1 MRMMAE
7 NTGKKRKK
15 YSKLRKQEAI
25 AGWIF
30 VLPAVA
36 FWLIW
41 FLYPAI
47 KAICISFYQYNYAT
61 PETNAFIGLD
71 NYIRLFHD
79 PKFFTAMGHSFL
91 MVLIIVPLQTL
102 ISFAIAVLLNGK
114 IRCKGF
120 FRSSCYIPYVI
131 SAVAVTIF
139 FMYFFVK
146 DGPATKFFSLL
157 GLENVSWFASTKYAL
172 AFLIIVYVWQE
183 VGFYMVIFIG
193 GLQEVPAELYEA
205 AKVDGAGA
213 WQRLIKITVPLIKNT
228 TYLVLTFG
236 MINALQIFDQI
247 AAMSKQSPLG
257 SPSGTTSTLVT
268 FLYQQSFSYMDMG
281 YGSAAAVI
289 LFLII
294 FALSAV
300 RELAGRRTV

>member
-1 MRMMAE
+1 M
-7 NTGKKRKK
+7 
-15 YSKLRKQEAI
+15 
-25 AGWIF
+25 
-30 VLPAVA
+30 
-36 FWLIW
+36 
-41 FLYPAI
+41 
-47 KAICISFYQYNYAT
+47 
-61 PETNAFIGLD
+61 
-71 NYIRLFHD
+71 
-79 PKFFTAMGHSFL
+79 
-91 MVLIIVPLQTL
+91 
-102 ISFAIAVLLNGK
+102 
-114 IRCKGF
+114 
-120 FRSSCYIPYVI
+120 
-131 SAVAVTIF
+131 
-139 FMYFFVK
+139 
-146 DGPATKFFSLL
+146 
-157 GLENVSWFASTKYAL
+157 SWFASPKYAL
-172 AFLIIVYVWQE
+172 AFLIIVYVWQQ

-213 WQRLIKITVPLIKNT
+213 WQRLIKITVPLIKKT

-236 MINALQIFDQI
+236 MINAFQIFDQI

-257 SPSGTTSTLVT
+257 SPSGATSTLVT

>member
-47 KAICISFYQYNYAT
+47 KAISISFYQYNYAT

-139 FMYFFVK
+139 FMYFFVMN
-146 DGPATKFFSLL
+146 GPATKFFSLF

-172 AFLIIVYVWQE
+172 AFLIIVYVWQQI
-183 VGFYMVIFIG
+183 GFYMVIFIG

-213 WQRLIKITVPLIKNT
+213 WQRLTKITVPLIKNT

-236 MINALQIFDQI
+236 MISAFQIFDQI
-247 AAMSKQSPLG
+247 AALSKQAPLG
-257 SPSGTTSTLVT
+257 SPSGATSTMVT

-300 RELAGRRTV
+300 REFAERRTV